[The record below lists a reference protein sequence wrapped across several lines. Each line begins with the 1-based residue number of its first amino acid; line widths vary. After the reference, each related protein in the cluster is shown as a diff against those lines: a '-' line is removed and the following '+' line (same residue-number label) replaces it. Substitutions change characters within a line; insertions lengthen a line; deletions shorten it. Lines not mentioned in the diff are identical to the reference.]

1 VAKIILNNDFS
12 DLLRAFNE
20 AAVEFLIVGA
30 HALAFHGHVR
40 ATADFDIWVKP
51 TAENA
56 SRVYAALA
64 SFGAPM
70 HKISVQDF
78 TSDDLIFQIGVAPI
92 RIDVMTSISGVQW
105 DDAWRTSI
113 ASSYGDLPVRVLGRE
128 ALIANKRASAR
139 PQDLIDVEI
148 LERDTH

>member
-20 AAVEFLIVGA
+20 AAVEYLIVDA
-30 HALAFHGHVR
+30 HALAFHGHIR
-40 ATADFDIWVKP
+40 ATADFDIWVKR
-51 TAENA
+51 TTENA
-56 SRVYAALA
+56 HRVYAALA
-64 SFGAPM
+64 NFGAPM
-70 HKISVQDF
+70 QNISVQDF

-105 DDAWRTSI
+105 DDAWRASI
-113 ASSYGDLPVRVLGRE
+113 ASSYGDFPVRVLGRKE
-128 ALIANKRASAR
+128 LIANKRASGR